1 MTPTVTN
8 IGDRS
13 QWEFYAGGHGSAARW
28 VVGDVSKAS
37 PLLEFTNHTGCTTM
51 TYFAAIK
58 KFVITINTAS
68 NYPVMDGGD
77 FDTWML
83 EIYLDIQNVY
93 YAENAE
99 FYTYSYDYA
108 ERSQVGGL
116 PILPTLGLKAVF

>member
-28 VVGDVSKAS
+28 VVGDVSKAT

-83 EIYLDIQNVY
+83 EV
-93 YAENAE
+93 
-99 FYTYSYDYA
+99 
-108 ERSQVGGL
+108 RSLSCHCSVRKSLVG
-116 PILPTLGLKAVF
+116 V